1 MVEILPFCDQNSSR
15 NISGV
20 KNSVDVTIK
29 IVVLPSHIKKQFSVE
44 RSPTAMHSSKQVRI
58 EVIVVRDVDEEVLG
72 EVVG

>member
-1 MVEILPFCDQNSSR
+1 M
-15 NISGV
+15 
-20 KNSVDVTIK
+20 TIK